1 MLLVYIYPFRVHGI
15 EMYRNKDRLSIGR
28 IPSSRCGGYKSLY
41 TDTTIRS
48 LIAIKRSEFILMKTD
63 VNVQVTTLDSH
74 FVATYINCAENGMN
88 RNTFFYL
95 EISSMNKVGIL
106 FPDDFITQ
114 DEDEE

>member
-1 MLLVYIYPFRVHGI
+1 
-15 EMYRNKDRLSIGR
+15 MYRNKDRLSIGR
-28 IPSSRCGGYKSLY
+28 IPSSSRCGGYKSRHY
-41 TDTTIRS
+41 RDTTIRS

-74 FVATYINCAENGMN
+74 FVAIYINCAENGMN

>member
-1 MLLVYIYPFRVHGI
+1 MF
-15 EMYRNKDRLSIGR
+15 
-28 IPSSRCGGYKSLY
+28 KSQHS
-41 TDTTIRS
+41 TV
-48 LIAIKRSEFILMKTD
+48 ILW
-63 VNVQVTTLDSH
+63 L
-74 FVATYINCAENGMN
+74 YINCAENGMN